1 MRVCTGNAA
10 AARRGVRSV
19 RLYHGKSRR
28 AGGSKHGFSVAELL
42 LVVFIMGVVAAVG
55 FVSMNLKP
63 TEAEAAARTFA
74 GDVFHAESEAIA
86 RPDLGCIVKLDTAG
100 KRYWLARPATPDT
113 PITNPVTN
121 KPYLVTYGSG
131 AAGRL
136 IDVAFGS
143 ISLGGDS
150 VVQFDG
156 LGSPDQTTDATVEF
170 TAGGETY
177 NVRIAATSGIV
188 TVSRGTVVSVG
199 QGGQVAAEAG

>member
-1 MRVCTGNAA
+1 MREAKTISRSSGE
-10 AARRGVRSV
+10 ARP
-19 RLYHGKSRR
+19 
-28 AGGSKHGFSVAELL
+28 GFSIAELL
-42 LVVFIMGVVAAVG
+42 VVVFIMGVLAAVG

-74 GDVFHAESEAIA
+74 GDVCHAESEAIA
-86 RPDLGCIVKLDTAG
+86 RPDLGCVIKIDTAG
-100 KRYWLARPATPDT
+100 KRYWLARPSTPDT

-121 KPYLVTYGSG
+121 NPFLVSFGSG

-136 IDVAFGS
+136 TDVSFGS

-156 LGSPDQTTDATVEF
+156 LGSPDQTADATVEF

-177 NVRIAATSGIV
+177 YVRIAATSGVV
-188 TVSRGTVVSVG
+188 TVTRGTVVTVV
-199 QGGQVAAEAG
+199 QGLAAGGVEAN